1 MAMRR
6 LLGLG
11 TAVLLS
17 AGMLIASAAMTPA
30 SQHEDSGWTITPV
43 LSNLNAPRGVVFD
56 AQGSLY
62 VAEAG
67 KYFDITADPPTFGVS
82 RTGKVDKYRLS
93 GDGPRLAWSTSFDSV
108 YDSVHGPEV
117 LGPAGLS
124 ALGKG
129 CTKGGQGDAAEN
141 SHGSSAACQVR
152 VIISESSDGVNA
164 TTPGL
169 TFSQIG
175 HLYRLNRTTGSPTNI
190 TDVGHQQYVWTNLNK
205 SLFSDFPDSNPYG
218 VLVTRDPE
226 TDAIRTF
233 VVDAGA
239 NTLSEVMPNGSVR
252 VMAFIPNGPVRDST
266 PTCVAQGPDGALYIG
281 TLDLLANFA
290 SPGKSHI
297 YRVDPNTTESF
308 LAAAHVWAGGLTT
321 ITSCTFDRAGNFWG
335 TEMFQ
340 PNPTGPPGDIVR
352 IPFSNPSAVEHVGLG
367 SLPLPGGIAQGRDG
381 AMYVS
386 VNSANP
392 ALNSG
397 AVVKVASAGGGEG

>member
-129 CTKGGQGDAAEN
+129 CTKGGQGEAEEN
-141 SHGSSAACQVR
+141 SHYTSAACQVR

-169 TFSQIG
+169 SFSQIG
-175 HLYRLNRTTGSPTNI
+175 HLYRLNRGTGSPTSLS
-190 TDVGHQQYVWTNLNK
+190 DVGHQQYIWSGSHKDLWK
-205 SLFSDFPDSNPYG
+205 EFPDSNPYG
-218 VLVTRDPE
+218 VLITRDEE
-226 TDAIRTF
+226 TGTVRTF
-233 VVDAGA
+233 VVDAGS
-239 NTLSEVMPNGSVR
+239 NTVSEVMADGTNR
-252 VMAFIPNGPVRDST
+252 VIAFIPNDPVRDST
-266 PTCVAQGPDGALYIG
+266 PTCAAQGPDGDLYVG
-281 TLDLLANFA
+281 TLDLVANLIA
-290 SPGKSHI
+290 IGPGQSHV
-297 YRVDPNTTESF
+297 YRVDPNANETFPPTT
-308 LAAAHVWAGGLTT
+308 AHVWASGLTT
-321 ITSCTFDRAGNFWG
+321 ITSCTFDREGNFWA

-340 PNPTGPPGDIVR
+340 PTRQARPATSSVFRSPTLLQW
-352 IPFSNPSAVEHVGLG
+352 STSAWARCRFPAA
-367 SLPLPGGIAQGRDG
+367 SLR
-381 AMYVS
+381 
-386 VNSANP
+386 
-392 ALNSG
+392 
-397 AVVKVASAGGGEG
+397 AVTARCT